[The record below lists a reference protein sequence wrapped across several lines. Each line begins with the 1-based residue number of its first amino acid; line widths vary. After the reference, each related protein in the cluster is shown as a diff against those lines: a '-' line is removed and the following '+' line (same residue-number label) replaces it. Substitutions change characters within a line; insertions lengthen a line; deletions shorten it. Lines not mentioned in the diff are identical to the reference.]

1 MIAYSDASWIGCPDS
16 LRHVIGWCMFLS
28 STLIPW
34 KRKKQEIVFK
44 SSTKFEYHVLSTAC
58 YEIIWLR
65 GLLDELEFS
74 QNDSMPF
81 YVDNTSVI
89 QIVANPIFHER
100 TKYIKVDVVL
110 SGWIM
115 TIMLSLYLVSTPNFK
130 L

>member
-1 MIAYSDASWIGCPDS
+1 M
-16 LRHVIGWCMFLS
+16 
-28 STLIPW
+28 
-34 KRKKQEIVFK
+34 
-44 SSTKFEYHVLSTAC
+44 STAC